1 MKKRILVVGVL
12 QFFLVLN
19 SCSSDSGDNST
30 TTPET
35 PVVVIKT
42 AKVTSYSKNSGETG
56 ETISIYGEN
65 FSDKVSDIKITFD
78 GVAATIVSST
88 ATEIVFKLPSTVNL
102 LPKLLLTIENRTINN
117 EVKNDYNGNIGIL
130 PIPSSSGWFTID
142 NVLKI
147 DKDIKR
153 VRMLSD
159 KIFYC
164 SLDNYVYR
172 TLDGGISWMKWA
184 YNYDNQGDFYPT
196 KKGDGLCYTGFGI
209 IDPFARGVIAIPS
222 EGNQYSSNVLW
233 QESGGSYP
241 GINSIY
247 IDENMQNGTLVSQKG
262 AVYTNKNGGKFELVY
277 DSQVQNSDSKMSRI
291 YMGAQIDND
300 HIWTIGEKVE
310 GSTNYP
316 VILFKNNMTDGWK
329 QHLLKNEP
337 SSAAYEIYFADIENG
352 FILVINAT
360 ERKIYK
366 TINGGDTWS
375 KVYTGEKFTKFTFK
389 DANTGW
395 AVLDNKIYKTIN
407 GGSVWTLDYTHDQS
421 IRTIAYKN
429 NVVWAISTDKIIKRY
444 L

>member
-78 GVAATIVSST
+78 GVVATIVSST

-130 PIPSSSGWFTID
+130 PIPSSSGWFSID
-142 NVLKI
+142 NGLK
-147 DKDIKR
+147 KNVDIKR
-153 VRMLSD
+153 IQILNE
-159 KIFYC
+159 KIVYY
-164 SLDNYVYR
+164 SMDDGGGGVYR
-172 TLDGGISWMKWA
+172 TLDGGITWNEWA
-184 YNYDNQGDFYPT
+184 GNAFGSGAFFVTKNHTGWCYTLNNAGNGVYKLPEGGDFN
-196 KKGDGLCYTGFGI
+196 KGTLIWKEINSDF
-209 IDPFARGVIAIPS
+209 
-222 EGNQYSSNVLW
+222 
-233 QESGGSYP
+233 P
-241 GINSIY
+241 GIFAAY
-247 IDENMQNGTLVSQKG
+247 VEDDLKKGTLVSQRG
-262 AVYTNKNGGKFELVY
+262 DVYTTINGADFTQVY
-277 DSQVQNSDSKMSRI
+277 DAHLNDNGYGYGFANKSI
-291 YMGAQIDND
+291 EFDND
-300 HIWTIGEKVE
+300 HIWIGGQKTVS
-310 GSTNYP
+310 GIKYP
-316 VILFKNNMTDGWK
+316 FILFKNNETDGWK
-329 QHLLKNEP
+329 EHYLVNEP
-337 SSAAYEIYFADIENG
+337 NSYVNEVSFADVANG
-352 FILVINAT
+352 FLLLRGASNTIF
-360 ERKIYK
+360 YK